1 MIRSLCLAVAT
12 LSAFPLAATAGPATL
27 PVVTRSD
34 TNNMTTLP
42 FVSMEECDSVTDHL
56 AMIRSENK
64 SSLGVPGSWKR
75 NFDDRSGFRQ
85 EVSLATICIPSANDI
100 EKPEISCWRK
110 GGIEMF
116 TSNRTSETCNDPL
129 SEGSSVRR

>member
-27 PVVTRSD
+27 LVVSRSD
-34 TNNMTTLP
+34 TNIMTTVP
-42 FVSMEECDSVTDHL
+42 FVSMEECDAVADHL
-56 AMIRSENK
+56 AMVRSENK

-85 EVSLATICIPSANDI
+85 EVRLATICIPSANDI
-100 EKPEISCWRK
+100 EKTRDKLLEK
-110 GGIEMF
+110 GWYRDIYK
-116 TSNRTSETCNDPL
+116 
-129 SEGSSVRR
+129 